1 MTGALKP
8 SSLGKVIELGVSGL
22 ARLIIAFAR
31 PSPVRRCLIVSV
43 VVVRCGVQHWTAS
56 PRLQR

>member
-43 VVVRCGVQHWTAS
+43 VVVHCGVQH
-56 PRLQR
+56 